1 MRVSRRSQNRLRSKP
16 VKQAVSTSP
25 YECGWKQLLR
35 LSTDPDERNELLRS
49 QQSQETAERG
59 AKTAEN
65 IRYGQNI
72 SEQGM
77 GGKTTEAVG
86 AANQG
91 AQLAWSS
98 ISNNLELQLTRY
110 CRRSLWLSPGTR
122 QWPGR
127 RRDSRGSRIRWRFG
141 RWRLRSG
148 DCLLRS

>member
-1 MRVSRRSQNRLRSKP
+1 MRASKRSQNQLRSKP
-16 VKQAVSTSP
+16 AKQAVSTPP

-35 LSTDPDERNELLRS
+35 FSTDPDERNELLQS

-65 IRYGQNI
+65 IRYGQNV

-77 GGKTTEAVG
+77 GGKTTEAEG

-98 ISNNLELQLTRY
+98 ISNNFELQLTRY
-110 CRRSLWLSPGTR
+110 CRRSLWLSPSAR
-122 QWPGR
+122 QFPRR
-127 RRDSRGSRIRWRFG
+127 RRDSRGFRLRWWLR

-148 DCLLRS
+148 VCLLRS

>member
-1 MRVSRRSQNRLRSKP
+1 MRVSRRSRNQLRSKP

-35 LSTDPDERNELLRS
+35 VSIDPDERNELLQS

-77 GGKTTEAVG
+77 GGNTTEAEG

-98 ISNNLELQLTRY
+98 ISNNFELQLTRY
-110 CRRSLWLSPGTR
+110 CRRSLWLSPSTR
-122 QWPGR
+122 QFSGR
-127 RRDSRGSRIRWRFG
+127 RRDSRGSRIRWRLR
-141 RWRLRSG
+141 RWRLNSRHCLFRS
-148 DCLLRS
+148 